1 MFDMKKA
8 NEYFMKKALLQ
19 ATKSASEGEVPVGAV
34 IVLDGKIIARGRN
47 KREKTKNA
55 LSHAEIEAIDKA
67 CKKLKGWRLFE
78 CDMYVTLEPCPM
90 CVGAII
96 NSRIKNLYIGAM
108 DKKGGAVGSVI
119 NLFELPFNHKPKV
132 EFGILEQQCSN
143 ILSDFFKELR
153 NKF

>member
-1 MFDMKKA
+1 ME
-8 NEYFMKKALLQ
+8 NTHEYFMKKALFQ
-19 ATKSASEGEVPVGAV
+19 AKKSAQKGEVPVGAV

-47 KREKTKNA
+47 KREITKNA
-55 LSHAEIEAIDKA
+55 LSHAEIEAINKA

-108 DKKGGAVGSVI
+108 DKKGGAVCSVI
-119 NLFELPFNHKPKV
+119 NLFEYPFNHKPKV
-132 EFGILEQQCSN
+132 EIGILKEECGN
-143 ILSDFFKELR
+143 ILSEFFKELR
-153 NKF
+153 EK